1 MASSDGA
8 ADSDDEHVCFAYAHA
23 YAYAYVRSQ
32 IGAATPIAQLS
43 VMSGSARCGYV
54 ISTW

>member
-8 ADSDDEHVCFAYAHA
+8 ADSDDEHVCFA